1 MTELQASLALV
12 SQASAFLPAT
22 FDQVFDFF
30 SLSNDYGAEE
40 LMHLLHLVEDSAIE
54 LEGDWVHWWYDY
66 NDNGTLSARE
76 FVNLIRD
83 ELDWQF
89 DYFLDE
95 WDNRVG

>member
-1 MTELQASLALV
+1 
-12 SQASAFLPAT
+12 
-22 FDQVFDFF
+22 
-30 SLSNDYGAEE
+30 
-40 LMHLLHLVEDSAIE
+40 MHLLHLVEDSAIE

-95 WDNRVG
+95 WDNRVGQNGTLELSEFQGFWEELVANDNMLREDLLDWHAYYDLI